1 MGYIPNYDEAL
12 VILKKYNKEPFHIKH
27 GKTVGAVMGYFA
39 DKYDSYNRD
48 FWQIVGLLHDLDFEI
63 YPNEHC
69 IKQVE
74 LMRDENLDEKII
86 RSTISHGYGMAQK
99 EVEPS
104 HIMEKI
110 LYTID
115 ELTGIIGAAALM
127 RPSKSVSDMNLKSVK
142 KKFKDKKFAAGCDRE
157 LIKHGTELLD
167 WDIDFLLTETLKA
180 MQATEEE
187 YNY

>member
-110 LYTID
+110 
-115 ELTGIIGAAALM
+115 
-127 RPSKSVSDMNLKSVK
+127 
-142 KKFKDKKFAAGCDRE
+142 
-157 LIKHGTELLD
+157 
-167 WDIDFLLTETLKA
+167 
-180 MQATEEE
+180 
-187 YNY
+187 